1 MKRKIQVRRG
11 LAADR
16 PTFSSGEIGLDTDTG
31 SEKVWIGT
39 PAGNKQLA
47 RSSDVPSYVLISIPC
62 LFSSNFGSQATNYG
76 SFGGS
81 LSTTEASVAYM
92 PFGVTGEVVGMY
104 YQSKTNTHNA
114 SFTLTLQSGAA
125 DASSLTA
132 SDFVVAVGTSVLNVS
147 KTDATLA
154 VTPTMIGGFKF
165 VSASGS
171 GTSTLIGIT
180 LVVKCT
186 LA

>member
-16 PTFSSGEIGLDTDTG
+16 PTLSSGEFGLDTDTG

-47 RSSDVPSYVLISIPC
+47 QSTDIPSYVYVSIPC
-62 LFSSNFGSQATNYG
+62 VFSSSFGAQATNYG

-81 LSTTEASVAYM
+81 LSASESSVGYV

-104 YQSKTNTHNA
+104 FQSKTNTMSQSTVISLESGVADATDLTTSNLTITVGAGVKNA
-114 SFTLTLQSGAA
+114 SVTNQTLS
-125 DASSLTA
+125 
-132 SDFVVAVGTSVLNVS
+132 
-147 KTDATLA
+147 
-154 VTPTMIGGFKF
+154 VTPTMIGGIKF
-165 VSASGS
+165 VNSS
-171 GTSTLIGIT
+171 GTGSITLISIT